1 MGKIRTGRTA
11 AVLIQG
17 GNKMDLF
24 DYEVEDKER
33 KARREYNTMLGEGIL
48 EETAGI
54 LLAEKYGETLARK
67 IVTELRGWD

>member
-1 MGKIRTGRTA
+1 M
-11 AVLIQG
+11 
-17 GNKMDLF
+17 NLF
-24 DYEVEDKER
+24 DFEEEKIEV
-33 KARREYNTMLGEGIL
+33 KARYDYNLMLGEGVP